1 MKTIRKHLSYAN
13 VMSTLAVFL
22 LLGGAGAYAA
32 QKKIGATA
40 IKSSAVTTA
49 KIKNGAV
56 TAPKVKA
63 GAISSDK
70 IVDGAIGNSKLA
82 EGSVTTGKIAN
93 DAVTGDK
100 VVESTLSEVPT
111 ANSANPLAF
120 ARVNANG
127 TVDPANSKALTGPNV
142 IHPSK
147 GVYCIA
153 VPSFVPRGG
162 AVTVEAGA
170 SQTSAQLA
178 ISGGGKCGLGHVLV
192 QTWNPD
198 AIPPGLADAAFYVS
212 LYR

>member
-1 MKTIRKHLSYAN
+1 MKVIRHLSYAN

-22 LLGGAGAYAA
+22 LLGGATAYAA
-32 QKKIGATA
+32 KQKIGANQ

-56 TAPKVKA
+56 TSPKLKNGTVSA
-63 GAISSDK
+63 EK
-70 IVDGAIGNSKLA
+70 IADGAVGNSKLLD
-82 EGSVTTGKIAN
+82 GSVSAGKIAN
-93 DAVTGDK
+93 DSVTGDK
-100 VVESTLSEVPT
+100 VVESTLGEVPS
-111 ANSANPLAF
+111 ANSANPVAF

-142 IHPSK
+142 SHPSK

-162 AVTVEAGA
+162 QVSTESSS
-170 SQTSAQLA
+170 SQTTAQIA
-178 ISGGGKCGLGHVLV
+178 IGGGGKCGFGSVLV
-192 QTWNPD
+192 STWNPD
-198 AIPPGLADAAFYVS
+198 ALPPGPADVTFYVS